1 MAVKENQTHCLM
13 TNIQISG
20 IRSENCKLVVSFAYL
35 VTEQYLTLPVQFS
48 FLLHACVSSAYFASC
63 PYRRS

>member
-13 TNIQISG
+13 TNIQING
-20 IRSENCKLVVSFAYL
+20 IPSENCKLVVSFAYF